1 MKRVFL
7 DHNATTF
14 PSKDVVKAIKKF
26 EDWGNP
32 SSIHSSGRRARSKI
46 LHAKREIAK
55 MLGVSPGELSF
66 TSGGSESNNIVIRG
80 LVNRLLSKGLKH
92 IVTTESEHPSV
103 CKTIKHI
110 KEFYL
115 DIQVHYCPV
124 DYKRGLDYSFLEET
138 LKNNP
143 VGLVSLMTANN
154 ETGEIYDIK
163 KVRALIDTHTPKRGK
178 TYLHSDMVQ
187 TLGKMPFDI
196 KEMGVDFASFSAHKF
211 YALQGAGLLYHKKG
225 CGFEPLITG
234 GGQERGRRAGTENL
248 MAIHAMGL
256 QFNEL
261 KNLNSKLK
269 TIKELRDYLET
280 RIKDSIEGLQIL
292 ASDRQRLSNTSLILI
307 EDAHGET
314 LLMNLDLL
322 GFDVST
328 GAACSSGSPEPS
340 PVLRALGLS
349 LKEASESLRVSLGWS
364 TTKEEIDSFVEHLVN
379 VVEKIRSI

>member
-14 PSKDVVKAIKKF
+14 PSKDVVKAITDFK
-26 EDWGNP
+26 DWGNP

-46 LHAKREIAK
+46 LQAKREIAK
-55 MLGVSPGELSF
+55 ILGVSPGELSF
-66 TSGGSESNNIVIRG
+66 TSGGSESNNSVIRG
-80 LVNRLLSKGLKH
+80 LVNRLISKGSTH
-92 IVTTESEHPSV
+92 IISSRSEHPSV
-103 CKTIKHI
+103 YKTLTHIQESFPDIK
-110 KEFYL
+110 
-115 DIQVHYCPV
+115 VHYCPI
-124 DYKRGLDYSFLEET
+124 DYKKGLDYNFLEET

-143 VGLVSLMTANN
+143 VGLVSLMAANN

-163 KVRALIDTHTPKRGK
+163 KIRFLIEKHTLKSRR

-196 KEMGVDFASFSAHKF
+196 KDLGVDFASFSAHKF
-211 YALQGAGLLYHKKG
+211 YALQGVGVLYHKKG
-225 CGFEPLITG
+225 SGFEPLITG

-256 QFNEL
+256 QFNAL
-261 KNLNSKLK
+261 KNLDSKLK
-269 TIKELRDYLET
+269 EIESLRDYMET
-280 RIKDSIEGLQIL
+280 KIKSSIDRVMIL
-292 ASDRQRLSNTSLILI
+292 ASDRKRLCNTSLILI
-307 EDAHGET
+307 DSAHGET
-314 LLMNLDLL
+314 LLMNLDLM

-328 GAACSSGSPEPS
+328 GAACSSGNPEPS

-364 TTKEEIDSFVEHLVN
+364 TTKEDIDSFVEHLVK